1 MHSWKKGRELLRKKD
16 NIIREIISLYKI
28 KVEHRKKKNRIEAYL
43 EGSKEFSNFNL
54 NPLFNGNDTQLED
67 YLISDILY
75 CFHCMEY
82 SYSEQKKAF
91 YANILVRLLCSFLDL
106 YAQVLNNFYDL
117 ELNPLRKDIAP
128 TLLSKGVVTQA
139 INGVEDS
146 DKKYKA
152 VNLNAVIKK
161 IKSKYI
167 INEYFMAI
175 EEILGKSEIRS
186 MNILRNYETHYQSI
200 FSKYNQS
207 YSFDGSGL
215 YKKVFSINGSIY
227 NVDEFNKFV
236 ELSQKVINLYSKL
249 VYYFNRMLFDRKLI
263 EKGEKPEETYILQ
276 CPECSKKF
284 LFTESQKLTY
294 EHDLNVTI
302 EHKNCSSKKY
312 LIWTNEKIEVHPEKY
327 NQMII
332 DELEDI
338 KKGNLRIYDNDGKE
352 IFLM

>member
-1 MHSWKKGRELLRKKD
+1 
-16 NIIREIISLYKI
+16 
-28 KVEHRKKKNRIEAYL
+28 
-43 EGSKEFSNFNL
+43 
-54 NPLFNGNDTQLED
+54 
-67 YLISDILY
+67 
-75 CFHCMEY
+75 
-82 SYSEQKKAF
+82 
-91 YANILVRLLCSFLDL
+91 
-106 YAQVLNNFYDL
+106 
-117 ELNPLRKDIAP
+117 
-128 TLLSKGVVTQA
+128 
-139 INGVEDS
+139 
-146 DKKYKA
+146 
-152 VNLNAVIKK
+152 
-161 IKSKYI
+161 
-167 INEYFMAI
+167 MAI

-263 EKGEKPEETYILQ
+263 EKGKKPEETYILQ

-302 EHKNCSSKKY
+302 DHKNCSSKKY
-312 LIWTNEKIEVHPEKY
+312 LTWTNEKIEVHPEKY

-332 DELEDI
+332 GELEDM
-338 KKGNLRIYDNDGKE
+338 KEGNLRIYDNDGKE